1 MTKGIKPRPN
11 EKGNSME
18 TSETLDLKN
27 FTDDLAFIPSFPP
40 SYTYIIPTTESL
52 S

>member
-27 FTDDLAFIPSFPP
+27 FTEL
-40 SYTYIIPTTESL
+40 
-52 S
+52 